1 MTLLHE
7 DYKSF
12 KEISNCIYMF
22 TSPSGKSYIGQ
33 TKSFFNRYISHKR
46 EASKDI
52 KQHKKK
58 FYDAC
63 IKYGFLNFSVTILA
77 KDIDDIELLKF
88 AEVLYIEKYKTN
100 EIRYGYNMTAGGD
113 GTSLVGKLNGMYGRK
128 HTSESRQK
136 MKDKC
141 YKAFGTDNSWHKS
154 NRTEDELK
162 GRSLKAQES
171 RKHNLS
177 LLTDE
182 ERDELKLL
190 KSEKTKASWRNI
202 ENNLLTNSLNALRYW
217 EYKSEEELAEI
228 NMKKAHKGIDNGR
241 AKIFALESPQ
251 GEEFTIY
258 LDNGLK
264 DFCNTYNLTFRALMR
279 VKNGVVDRP
288 TRHDNMMSDE
298 KYKYNRLNTVGWK
311 ITTYRRKDYEVNL

>member
-1 MTLLHE
+1 MILLHE

-12 KEISNCIYMF
+12 KGINNCIYMF

-63 IKYGFLNFSVTILA
+63 IKYGFLNFSVTILT
-77 KDIDDIELLKF
+77 KDIEDTELLKF

-100 EIRYGYNMTAGGD
+100 DIKCGYNMTAGGD
-113 GTSLVGKLNGMYGRK
+113 GASLVGKLNGMYGRK
-128 HTSESRQK
+128 HTPESRQK
-136 MKDKC
+136 MIDNC
-141 YKAFGTDNSWHKS
+141 YKAFGSDNSWYKS

-171 RKHNLS
+171 RKRNLS
-177 LLTDE
+177 LLTE
-182 ERDELKLL
+182 EELNELKLQ
-190 KSEKTKASWRNI
+190 KSESTKASWRDI
-202 ENNLLTNSLNALRYW
+202 ENNLRINSLNALRYW
-217 EYKSEEELAEI
+217 EYKSEEELTEI
-228 NMKKAHKGIDNGR
+228 NTRKAHKGIDNGR
-241 AKIFALESPQ
+241 AKIFVLESPQ
-251 GEEFTIY
+251 GEEFIVY
-258 LDNGLK
+258 LDSGLR
-264 DFCNTYNLTFRALMR
+264 DFCNTNNLTFRALMR
-279 VKNGVVDRP
+279 VKNGVVGEP
-288 TRHDNMMSDE
+288 TAQDNMMSNE

-311 ITTYRRKDYEVNL
+311 ITTHRRKDYEVNL

>member
-12 KEISNCIYMF
+12 KGINNCVYML

-33 TKSFFNRYISHKR
+33 TKNFFNRYIGHKR

-52 KQHKKK
+52 KQHRKK

-63 IKYGFLNFSVTILA
+63 IKYGFLNFSITILA
-77 KDIDDIELLKF
+77 KDIDDLEILKF

-100 EIRYGYNMTAGGD
+100 DNECGYNMTVGGD
-113 GTSLVGKLNGMYGRK
+113 GASLVGKLNGMYGRK
-128 HTSESRQK
+128 HTLESRQK

-154 NRTEDELK
+154 NRTEVELK
-162 GRSLKAQES
+162 VRSLKAQES

-190 KSEKTKASWRNI
+190 KSERSKASWRNI
-202 ENNLLTNSLNALRYW
+202 ENNLLANSLNSLRYW

-241 AKIFALESPQ
+241 AKVFLLKSPQ
-251 GEEFTIY
+251 GEEFTVY
-258 LDNGLK
+258 LDSGLK
-264 DFCNTYNLTFRALMR
+264 DFCKKYSLTFRALMR
-279 VKNGVVDRP
+279 VKNGVVETP

>member
-1 MTLLHE
+1 MILLHE

-100 EIRYGYNMTAGGD
+100 EIRYGYNMIVGGD
-113 GTSLVGKLNGMYGRK
+113 GVSLVGELNGMHGRK
-128 HTSESRQK
+128 HTSESIQK
-136 MKDKC
+136 MRDNRTPMYNHTFNRGRISVYDANGKR
-141 YKAFGTDNSWHKS
+141 YKVYPDDERLLSGELKVKS
-154 NRTEDELK
+154 PNPKITKTEDEK
-162 GRSLKAQES
+162 
-171 RKHNLS
+171 RKNR
-177 LLTDE
+177 LLGQIKRLETIS
-182 ERDELKLL
+182 K
-190 KSEKTKASWRNI
+190 
-202 ENNLLTNSLNALRYW
+202 
-217 EYKSEEELAEI
+217 KSEEELIEI

-241 AKIFALESPQ
+241 AKIFVLESPQ

-258 LDNGLK
+258 LDSGLR
-264 DFCNTYNLTFRALMR
+264 DFCNIYKLSFGALVR
-279 VKNGVVDRP
+279 VKNGVVDNPARQD
-288 TRHDNMMSDE
+288 TNMRDE

-311 ITTYRRKDYEVNL
+311 ITTHRRKDYEISNR